1 MQRDPRKELAKQERE
16 RMLGMALFVSWMV
29 FLLFLL
35 LWMLQAFPGMQGY
48 PIVTWVPTK
57 CHKKTFAAANKALCG
72 LE

>member
-48 PIVTWVPTK
+48 LIEVPTK
-57 CHKKTFAAANKALCG
+57 CRKKTFAAANEALCG